1 MIHNLRT
8 KILLLWFVIALASCT
23 QKANLPN
30 GILTEDEM
38 IDVIT
43 DIQLLEAAQ
52 SEVNMPLETQSAMRD
67 TNYLMVF
74 NKYSTTAVQFDSSM
88 RVYTKHPNLMGAI
101 LENVST
107 RISDYN

>member
-1 MIHNLRT
+1 M
-8 KILLLWFVIALASCT
+8 WFVIAIASCT

-52 SEVNMPLETQSAMRD
+52 SEVNMPFETQNAMRD

-74 NKYSTTAVQFDSSM
+74 NKHSTTALYFDSSM
-88 RVYTKHPNLMGAI
+88 RVYTKHPKLMGAI

>member
-1 MIHNLRT
+1 
-8 KILLLWFVIALASCT
+8 
-23 QKANLPN
+23 
-30 GILTEDEM
+30 
-38 IDVIT
+38 
-43 DIQLLEAAQ
+43 
-52 SEVNMPLETQSAMRD
+52 MPLETQSAMRD